1 MALNHF
7 ISYASSLLILAAM
20 VAAASAKPEYEKPK
34 LEKENL
40 LSTVMGIQGL
50 VYCKSGPKVTP
61 LEGSVARITCE
72 AVDEYGF
79 QAAPITILSDATD
92 ERGYFLA
99 TLSPFEI
106 QTKKKK
112 KLTQCKAFLEL
123 SPLDSC
129 NVLTDA
135 NNGISGALLTSYQLL
150 HEKNMKLFTV
160 GPFVF
165 TSESKAVDN
174 GY

>member
-1 MALNHF
+1 
-7 ISYASSLLILAAM
+7 M
-20 VAAASAKPEYEKPK
+20 VVTVSAEPEYKKPK

-40 LSTVMGIQGL
+40 LSTIVGIQGL

-61 LEGSVARITCE
+61 LEGSVARITCD

-79 QAAPITILSDATD
+79 ETAPITILSDATD
-92 ERGYFLA
+92 AKGYFLA
-99 TLSPFEI
+99 TISPFEI
-106 QTKKKK
+106 QNKK

-135 NNGISGALLTSYQLL
+135 NNGISGALLTSYHLL

-160 GPFVF
+160 GPFICA
-165 TSESKAVDN
+165 SESKPVDN